1 LLNRQR
7 LTQERE
13 RALVTLEQRNRD
25 MTLLTWVG
33 QELTAMQDSGQVI
46 ERLLRAVSE
55 TIGAQGS
62 SVWLWQDEP
71 GGALV
76 CEAVYHYGLG
86 QKLVN
91 MSVEAGQGVVGWVAS
106 HKKSTVVHTV
116 SEDPRFSNQIDT
128 KVGFRTTDILAVPL
142 LAREAVIG
150 VLEVVNKSTG
160 RFTKDDL
167 TLVETLAASAAVA
180 IDNAHLI
187 EALRQQT
194 VELEA
199 RNEDLDAFAQTVAHD
214 LKSPLALI
222 ASTAQVL
229 ELDFPDL
236 SEEKLRHHL
245 GVMAQRGRKA
255 SSLIEELLL
264 LAELRHA
271 DIHIET
277 LVMAP
282 ILTEA
287 QKRLADMFTD
297 QQPLIEMPT
306 TWPAALGYGPW
317 IEEVWVNYL
326 SNALKYG
333 GQPPQLELGAAKQR
347 DGMVRF

>member
-1 LLNRQR
+1 
-7 LTQERE
+7 
-13 RALVTLEQRNRD
+13 
-25 MTLLTWVG
+25 
-33 QELTAMQDSGQVI
+33 
-46 ERLLRAVSE
+46 
-55 TIGAQGS
+55 
-62 SVWLWQDEP
+62 
-71 GGALV
+71 
-76 CEAVYHYGLG
+76 
-86 QKLVN
+86 
-91 MSVEAGQGVVGWVAS
+91 
-106 HKKSTVVHTV
+106 
-116 SEDPRFSNQIDT
+116 
-128 KVGFRTTDILAVPL
+128 
-142 LAREAVIG
+142 
-150 VLEVVNKSTG
+150 
-160 RFTKDDL
+160 L

-347 DGMVRF
+347 DGMVRFWVRDNGSGLTRQEQDQLFRPFTRFSQIRATGHGLGLSIVRRIIEKLGGEVAVESDGIEGQGSTFSFTLPAPAPQKNGQLSS